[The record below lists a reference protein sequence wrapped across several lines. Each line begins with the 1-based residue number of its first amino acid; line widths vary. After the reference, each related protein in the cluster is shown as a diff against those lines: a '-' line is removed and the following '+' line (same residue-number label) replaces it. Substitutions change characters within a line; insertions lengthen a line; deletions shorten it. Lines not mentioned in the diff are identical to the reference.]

1 MSLFFWTG
9 GSLHL
14 GELSHSSALTAHFWS
29 FRSGLVQGSLQDPFI
44 WTCEMKLQGLKV
56 FWLCEMCQ
64 ISTLIKIRGHLR
76 SSSWTAVVIILPVW
90 YESSWGKS
98 SRHVLLQTAAVP
110 PTSTD
115 LNNNNASTLGGRLS
129 SKTSWKGL
137 QSMVVDQQ
145 CDTIH
150 QNTIYTFQRLEHHG
164 NRQHHHIFASSSQR
178 NDHQNIV
185 KLYSEVS
192 DR

>member
-1 MSLFFWTG
+1 MSLFFWTC

-14 GELSHSSALTAHFWS
+14 RELSHSSASTAHFWR
-29 FRSGLVQGSLQDPFI
+29 FRSGPVQGSLWDPFI
-44 WTCEMKLQGLKV
+44 WTCEMKLRGLKV
-56 FWLCEMCQ
+56 FWLCELCQ

-76 SSSWTAVVIILPVW
+76 SSFRTAVAIILPVW

-115 LNNNNASTLGGRLS
+115 LNNINSSTLGGWLS
-129 SKTSWKGL
+129 SKTSQKV

-145 CDTIH
+145 W
-150 QNTIYTFQRLEHHG
+150 HHSPKH
-164 NRQHHHIFASSSQR
+164 NLYLPETRTPWQQTASPR
-178 NDHQNIV
+178 FRFLIPT
-185 KLYSEVS
+185 KLSPECCKALL
-192 DR
+192 